1 MLTLYNFRL
10 DKVDQE
16 MSHLV
21 LAQISSDCSLHKQYQ
36 SPWIHMKSCFNIV
49 HIELDKI
56 QHLMQGANAS
66 IHQSAT

>member
-21 LAQISSDCSLHKQYQ
+21 LAQISSDCSLSLILAPKMIL
-36 SPWIHMKSCFNIV
+36 S
-49 HIELDKI
+49 L
-56 QHLMQGANAS
+56 GAA
-66 IHQSAT
+66 I